1 MSFSFLQSAA
11 TEIKDSIDIQKA
23 TEQFVEKIATTPA
36 DQLLTEFVD
45 KAIAFGLKVLAALA
59 IYVIGAW
66 LIKKIKRVIHNIF
79 VRRNTEHSIASF
91 VESLA
96 SIFMTVFLVIFTI
109 SALGVNTTSIA
120 ALLAAGGMA
129 IGMALSGTVQNF
141 AGGIML
147 LVFKPFKAG
156 DFIEAQGY
164 SGTVTD
170 VTIVSTK
177 ITTTDNR
184 NIIIPNGSL
193 SNGTINNYSQNVYRR
208 LEWLV
213 DVEYGASSEKVK
225 AILKK
230 IIDEEK
236 RIVYAP
242 ASPADPTIALNAL
255 RDSSVQF
262 VARAWVKKEDYWDV
276 LYDVN
281 EKIYKP
287 STILYVTKDCEV
299 FGLRALIVDFQDI
312 SSISGDIIQS
322 DGSSYS
328 DYIENKYIFE
338 SKEEA
343 LFQIEKEKDEK
354 VKEYSEKI
362 KTLQDTVATIQFKS
376 NVEMS

>member
-66 LIKKIKRVIHNIF
+66 LIKKLKRIIHNIF

-281 EKIYKP
+281 EKIYNQIP
-287 STILYVTKDCEV
+287 
-299 FGLRALIVDFQDI
+299 
-312 SSISGDIIQS
+312 
-322 DGSSYS
+322 
-328 DYIENKYIFE
+328 ENG
-338 SKEEA
+338 
-343 LFQIEKEKDEK
+343 
-354 VKEYSEKI
+354 
-362 KTLQDTVATIQFKS
+362 IQFPFPQLDIHINK
-376 NVEMS
+376 ED

>member
-1 MSFSFLQSAA
+1 MIMNFLQTAVP
-11 TEIKDSIDIQKA
+11 EIKDTLDLQKA
-23 TEQFVEKIATTPA
+23 TEHLVERIATTPA
-36 DQLLTEFVD
+36 DQLLSEFMD

-59 IYVIGAW
+59 IYLIGAW
-66 LIKKIKRVIHNIF
+66 IIKKIKNIVHNIF
-79 VRRNTEHSIASF
+79 VKRNTEHSIASF
-91 VESLA
+91 VESLV
-96 SIFMTVFLVIFTI
+96 SITLTVFLVIFTI
-109 SALGVNTTSIA
+109 SALGVNTTSLA

-184 NIIIPNGSL
+184 NIIIPNGAL
-193 SNGTINNYSQNVYRR
+193 SNGTINNYSQNVFRR

-213 DVEYGASSEKVK
+213 DVEYGAPSDKVK
-225 AILKK
+225 SLLKK
-230 IIDEEK
+230 IVDDER

-242 ASPADPTIALNAL
+242 TAPANPTIALNAL

-262 VARAWVKKEDYWDV
+262 VVRAWVKKEEYWDV

-281 EKIYKP
+281 EKIYNEIP
-287 STILYVTKDCEV
+287 
-299 FGLRALIVDFQDI
+299 
-312 SSISGDIIQS
+312 
-322 DGSSYS
+322 
-328 DYIENKYIFE
+328 ENG
-338 SKEEA
+338 
-343 LFQIEKEKDEK
+343 
-354 VKEYSEKI
+354 
-362 KTLQDTVATIQFKS
+362 IQFPYPQLDVHIAG
-376 NVEMS
+376 ND

>member
-66 LIKKIKRVIHNIF
+66 LLKKIKRVIHNIF

-96 SIFMTVFLVIFTI
+96 SISMTVFLVIFTI
-109 SALGVNTTSIA
+109 SALGVNTTPIA

-262 VARAWVKKEDYWDV
+262 VVRAWVKKEDYWDV

-281 EKIYKP
+281 EKIYNQIP
-287 STILYVTKDCEV
+287 
-299 FGLRALIVDFQDI
+299 
-312 SSISGDIIQS
+312 
-322 DGSSYS
+322 
-328 DYIENKYIFE
+328 ENG
-338 SKEEA
+338 
-343 LFQIEKEKDEK
+343 
-354 VKEYSEKI
+354 
-362 KTLQDTVATIQFKS
+362 IQFPFPQLDIHINK
-376 NVEMS
+376 ED

>member
-66 LIKKIKRVIHNIF
+66 LIKKLKRIIHNIF

-242 ASPADPTIALNAL
+242 ASPANPTIALNAL

-281 EKIYKP
+281 EKIYNQIP
-287 STILYVTKDCEV
+287 
-299 FGLRALIVDFQDI
+299 
-312 SSISGDIIQS
+312 
-322 DGSSYS
+322 
-328 DYIENKYIFE
+328 ENG
-338 SKEEA
+338 
-343 LFQIEKEKDEK
+343 
-354 VKEYSEKI
+354 
-362 KTLQDTVATIQFKS
+362 IQFPFPQLDIHINK
-376 NVEMS
+376 ED

>member
-1 MSFSFLQSAA
+1 MIMNFLQTAVP
-11 TEIKDSIDIQKA
+11 EIKDTLDLQKA
-23 TEQFVEKIATTPA
+23 TEHLVERIATTPA
-36 DQLLTEFVD
+36 DQLLSEFMD

-59 IYVIGAW
+59 IYLIGAW
-66 LIKKIKRVIHNIF
+66 IIKKIKNIVHNIF
-79 VRRNTEHSIASF
+79 VKRNTEHSIASF
-91 VESLA
+91 VESLV
-96 SIFMTVFLVIFTI
+96 SITLTVFLVIFTI
-109 SALGVNTTSIA
+109 SALGVNTTSLA

-184 NIIIPNGSL
+184 NIIIPNGAL
-193 SNGTINNYSQNVYRR
+193 SNGTINNYSQNVFRR

-213 DVEYGASSEKVK
+213 DVEYGAPSDKVK
-225 AILKK
+225 SLLKK
-230 IIDEEK
+230 IVDDER

-242 ASPADPTIALNAL
+242 TAPANPTIALNTL

-262 VARAWVKKEDYWDV
+262 VVRAWVKKEEYWDV

-281 EKIYKP
+281 EKIYNEIP
-287 STILYVTKDCEV
+287 
-299 FGLRALIVDFQDI
+299 
-312 SSISGDIIQS
+312 
-322 DGSSYS
+322 
-328 DYIENKYIFE
+328 ENG
-338 SKEEA
+338 
-343 LFQIEKEKDEK
+343 
-354 VKEYSEKI
+354 
-362 KTLQDTVATIQFKS
+362 IQFPYPQLDVHIAG
-376 NVEMS
+376 ND

>member
-1 MSFSFLQSAA
+1 MIMNFLQTAVP
-11 TEIKDSIDIQKA
+11 EIKDTLDLQKA
-23 TEQFVEKIATTPA
+23 TEHLVERIATTPA
-36 DQLLTEFVD
+36 DQLMSEFMD

-59 IYVIGAW
+59 IYLIGAW
-66 LIKKIKRVIHNIF
+66 IIKKIKNIVHNIF
-79 VRRNTEHSIASF
+79 VKRNTEHSIASF
-91 VESLA
+91 VESLV
-96 SIFMTVFLVIFTI
+96 SITLTVFLVIFTI
-109 SALGVNTTSIA
+109 SALGVNTTSLA

-184 NIIIPNGSL
+184 NIIIPNGAL
-193 SNGTINNYSQNVYRR
+193 SNGTINNYSQNVFRR

-213 DVEYGASSEKVK
+213 DVEYGAPSDKVK
-225 AILKK
+225 SLLKK
-230 IIDEEK
+230 IVDDER

-242 ASPADPTIALNAL
+242 TAPANPTIALNAL

-262 VARAWVKKEDYWDV
+262 VVRAWVKKEEYWDV

-281 EKIYKP
+281 EKIYNEIP
-287 STILYVTKDCEV
+287 
-299 FGLRALIVDFQDI
+299 
-312 SSISGDIIQS
+312 
-322 DGSSYS
+322 
-328 DYIENKYIFE
+328 ENG
-338 SKEEA
+338 
-343 LFQIEKEKDEK
+343 
-354 VKEYSEKI
+354 
-362 KTLQDTVATIQFKS
+362 IQFPYPQLDVHIAG
-376 NVEMS
+376 ND

>member
-66 LIKKIKRVIHNIF
+66 LIKNIKRVIHNTF

-262 VARAWVKKEDYWDV
+262 VVRAWVKKEDYWDV

-281 EKIYKP
+281 EKIYNQIP
-287 STILYVTKDCEV
+287 
-299 FGLRALIVDFQDI
+299 
-312 SSISGDIIQS
+312 
-322 DGSSYS
+322 
-328 DYIENKYIFE
+328 ENG
-338 SKEEA
+338 
-343 LFQIEKEKDEK
+343 
-354 VKEYSEKI
+354 
-362 KTLQDTVATIQFKS
+362 IQFPFPQLDIHINK
-376 NVEMS
+376 ED

>member
-1 MSFSFLQSAA
+1 MNFLQAA
-11 TEIKDSIDIQKA
+11 VPETKDTLDLQKA
-23 TEQFVEKIATTPA
+23 TEHLVERIATTPA
-36 DQLLTEFVD
+36 DQLLSEFMD

-59 IYVIGAW
+59 IYLIGAW
-66 LIKKIKRVIHNIF
+66 IIKKIKNIVHNIF
-79 VRRNTEHSIASF
+79 VKRNTEHSIASF
-91 VESLA
+91 VESLV
-96 SIFMTVFLVIFTI
+96 SITLTVFLVIFTI
-109 SALGVNTTSIA
+109 SALGVNTTSLA

-184 NIIIPNGSL
+184 NIIIPNGAL
-193 SNGTINNYSQNVYRR
+193 SNGTINNYSQNVFRR

-213 DVEYGASSEKVK
+213 DVEYGAPSDKVK
-225 AILKK
+225 SLLKK
-230 IIDEEK
+230 IVDDER

-242 ASPADPTIALNAL
+242 TAPANPTIALNAL

-262 VARAWVKKEDYWDV
+262 VVRAWVKKEEYWDV

-281 EKIYKP
+281 EKIYNEIP
-287 STILYVTKDCEV
+287 
-299 FGLRALIVDFQDI
+299 
-312 SSISGDIIQS
+312 
-322 DGSSYS
+322 
-328 DYIENKYIFE
+328 ENG
-338 SKEEA
+338 
-343 LFQIEKEKDEK
+343 
-354 VKEYSEKI
+354 
-362 KTLQDTVATIQFKS
+362 IQFPYPQLDVHIAG
-376 NVEMS
+376 ND